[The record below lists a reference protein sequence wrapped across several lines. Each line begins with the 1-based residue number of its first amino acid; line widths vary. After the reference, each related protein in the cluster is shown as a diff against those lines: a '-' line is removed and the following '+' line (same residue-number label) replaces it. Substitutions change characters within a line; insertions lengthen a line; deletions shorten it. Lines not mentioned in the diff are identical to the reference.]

1 MLQVGVG
8 LRCRDVSALGKY
20 RILCPRLA
28 GWVSGKATGT
38 RIREGSRQR
47 NQQRGRRR
55 QVCSPGWLKWSG
67 EETGWIIW
75 TSP

>member
-28 GWVSGKATGT
+28 GWVSGKATELGSERVLGRGT
-38 RIREGSRQR
+38 SSVAGGGKCAAQ
-47 NQQRGRRR
+47 G
-55 QVCSPGWLKWSG
+55 G
-67 EETGWIIW
+67 
-75 TSP
+75 